1 MIFCVRVRSFLL
13 PASLNSLPGS
23 IPCRDRLPSQIHDS
37 RFPIKKL
44 LFSACSVYSVY
55 LLCVFSVY
63 SVSSLSSLSCSWYV
77 LSKVRRSLPPSFF
90 SFAPTAEHS
99 RAHHTT
105 DSTAQASTTFHCHL
119 ICSTSRQNMEGFLP
133 LPPRTI
139 ACPFPSTTLIS
150 HPIPRGNY
158 VLGKVRLRLRLRLRL
173 CDFCL
178 FSFLLV
184 SSSSRLL
191 VSVQVSIER
200 ITIPS
205 LLPEIPQL
213 ICHYRRDSV
222 TPCLLLTL

>member
-1 MIFCVRVRSFLL
+1 M
-13 PASLNSLPGS
+13 
-23 IPCRDRLPSQIHDS
+23 
-37 RFPIKKL
+37 
-44 LFSACSVYSVY
+44 YSVS
-55 LLCVFSVY
+55 SVY
-63 SVSSLSSLSCSWYV
+63 SVSCSRYV

-90 SFAPTAEHS
+90 SFAPTAQHS
-99 RAHHTT
+99 RAQHTT

-119 ICSTSRQNMEGFLP
+119 ICPTSRQNMEGFLP

-184 SSSSRLL
+184 SSSPRLCT
-191 VSVQVSIER
+191 SIYR
-200 ITIPS
+200 THHYPIAFAGNPTANLSLPS
-205 LLPEIPQL
+205 GFCHTLPIAHPLTNPPNNEIFFTGIIAIYISFDIL
-213 ICHYRRDSV
+213 GN
-222 TPCLLLTL
+222 